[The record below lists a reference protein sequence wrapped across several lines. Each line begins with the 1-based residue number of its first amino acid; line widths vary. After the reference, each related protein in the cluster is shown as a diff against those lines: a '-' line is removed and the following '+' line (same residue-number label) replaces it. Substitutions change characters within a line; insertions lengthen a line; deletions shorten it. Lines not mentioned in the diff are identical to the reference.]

1 MGDFLSNIVELK
13 DFVKRGQEKCGEI
26 RGGGCMYFEFWGIWQ
41 KLINFGMG
49 LCFNIAPRQERYLI
63 YKKEGRLYDVSIH
76 APKRE
81 RPQKYKQ
88 QAIKQYIQLHPN

>member
-1 MGDFLSNIVELK
+1 
-13 DFVKRGQEKCGEI
+13 
-26 RGGGCMYFEFWGIWQ
+26 MYFEFWGIWQ